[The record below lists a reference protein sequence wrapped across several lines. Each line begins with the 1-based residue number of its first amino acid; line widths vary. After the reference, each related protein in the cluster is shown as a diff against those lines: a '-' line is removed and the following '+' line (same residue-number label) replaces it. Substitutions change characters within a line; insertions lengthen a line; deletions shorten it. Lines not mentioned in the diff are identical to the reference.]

1 MAVSGQ
7 VILKVTPEQLLTKA
21 QTTRNNIS
29 NLTAGFERI
38 GSVVEQTKNYWIG
51 DAGDLYRRIYIEE
64 SGQIQEMLARLLEH
78 PSDLEKIAKNYMD
91 VEDTV
96 EEIALELPG
105 DIIS

>member
-1 MAVSGQ
+1 MTISGQ

-21 QTTRNNIS
+21 ETTRNNIS

-38 GSVVEQTKNYWIG
+38 GSIIEKTKNYWIG
-51 DAGDLYRRIYIEE
+51 DAGDLYRKIYIDEGE
-64 SGQIQEMLARLLEH
+64 HIQEMFARLLEH

-91 VEDTV
+91 VEDAV
-96 EEIALELPG
+96 EELAMELPG